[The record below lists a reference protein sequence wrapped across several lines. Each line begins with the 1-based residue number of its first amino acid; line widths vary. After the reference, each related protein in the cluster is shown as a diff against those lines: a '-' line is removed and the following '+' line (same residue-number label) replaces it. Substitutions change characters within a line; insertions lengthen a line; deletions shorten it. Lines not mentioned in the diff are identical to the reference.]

1 MAAATS
7 ASSRPARSVASRT
20 ADGTLVI
27 LGAESGPVDLGKM
40 LIAAGWAENAPFA
53 ITWNGTTTD
62 QHTVVGTL
70 GTIGADL
77 KAAGVSL
84 LTAHGP
90 AVAVVGEGVAAQ
102 PALSWFET
110 KPLFGWRVLV
120 PRTKEQADE
129 VCSLLRARGAVPEQ
143 VPTIAVE
150 PPRTPQ
156 QMERAVKGLVTG
168 RYQWIGFTSV
178 NAVRAIREKFEEYGL
193 DARAFAGVKVAA
205 VGEQTARAL
214 REFGIMPDLV
224 PEGEQ
229 SAEGL
234 ADAWPA
240 YDDILDPINRVL
252 LPRADIATEGLLSRL
267 TELGWEA
274 EDVTAYR
281 TVRAA
286 PPPAPIREAIKGGG
300 FDAVLFT
307 SSSTVRNL
315 IGIAGKPHAVT
326 VIAVI
331 GPQTAKTAAEFGLRV
346 DVVAEKPSVDGAGR
360 GARGAR
366 CEPAGRGHRGR
377 RAGAQAERAPP
388 RSTPPDQV
396 EPLLAARS
404 EMTPGFPV
412 TRARRLRRS
421 APLRRLV
428 AQVAVRPSSLVLPL
442 FVKEG
447 IGEPRPVLS
456 MPGVVQHTRESLRK
470 AAVEAVAAGVGGL
483 ILFGIP
489 AAKDGRGSSADDP
502 DGIVQHALRDLAA
515 EVGHDTVLMADLC
528 LDEYTDHGHCGLLTQ
543 AGEVDNDAT
552 LARYASIAVA
562 QAAAGVHVVAPSG
575 MMDGQVGAIRAALD
589 SAGRADVAICAYS
602 AKYASAFYGPFRD
615 AAECAPQFGDR
626 AAYQQDPAAAKDGL
640 REALLDVAEGADI
653 MMVKPAL
660 AYLDVISQLAASVQL
675 PVAAYQ
681 VSGEYAMVEA
691 AAANGWLDR
700 DRTIMETL
708 TAISRAGA
716 DIILTYWAAE
726 VARWLS

>member
-1 MAAATS
+1 VNPKIAKVAKKPEKAGTKS
-7 ASSRPARSVASRT
+7 ASRT
-20 ADGTLVI
+20 AHVPGWVAFVGAGPGDENLLTVRASALIGRADLVVAPQWIGDRLGHLMKPEAILADADGQLQDPKMLVKAAKAGQLAVRLYDGDAFMFNNAALEAVACAKARVPFEVVPGVSGATAVPQYAGIPLTSDASGDVRIIHSSEVSRVQATEGTLVI

-40 LIAAGWAENAPFA
+40 LIAAGWAEAAPFA
-53 ITWNGTTTD
+53 ITWDGTTTE

-70 GTIGADL
+70 GSIGADL

-90 AVAVVGEGVAAQ
+90 AVAVVGDGVAAQ

-120 PRTKEQADE
+120 PRTKEQSDE
-129 VCSLLRARGAVPEQ
+129 VCDLLRARGAVPEQ

-205 VGEQTARAL
+205 VGEQTAAAL
-214 REFGIMPDLV
+214 RAFGIMPDLV

-252 LPRADIATEGLLSRL
+252 LPRADIATEGLLARL
-267 TELGWEA
+267 TDLGWEA
-274 EDVTAYR
+274 EDVIAYR

-346 DVVAEKPSVDGAGR
+346 DVVADKPSITALVEALAAHGAQLRDAAIEAGEPVRKPSERRR
-360 GARGAR
+360 GAR
-366 CEPAGRGHRGR
+366 R
-377 RAGAQAERAPP
+377 R
-388 RSTPPDQV
+388 
-396 EPLLAARS
+396 
-404 EMTPGFPV
+404 
-412 TRARRLRRS
+412 
-421 APLRRLV
+421 
-428 AQVAVRPSSLVLPL
+428 
-442 FVKEG
+442 
-447 IGEPRPVLS
+447 
-456 MPGVVQHTRESLRK
+456 
-470 AAVEAVAAGVGGL
+470 
-483 ILFGIP
+483 
-489 AAKDGRGSSADDP
+489 
-502 DGIVQHALRDLAA
+502 
-515 EVGHDTVLMADLC
+515 
-528 LDEYTDHGHCGLLTQ
+528 
-543 AGEVDNDAT
+543 
-552 LARYASIAVA
+552 
-562 QAAAGVHVVAPSG
+562 
-575 MMDGQVGAIRAALD
+575 IR
-589 SAGRADVAICAYS
+589 
-602 AKYASAFYGPFRD
+602 
-615 AAECAPQFGDR
+615 
-626 AAYQQDPAAAKDGL
+626 
-640 REALLDVAEGADI
+640 
-653 MMVKPAL
+653 
-660 AYLDVISQLAASVQL
+660 
-675 PVAAYQ
+675 
-681 VSGEYAMVEA
+681 
-691 AAANGWLDR
+691 
-700 DRTIMETL
+700 
-708 TAISRAGA
+708 
-716 DIILTYWAAE
+716 
-726 VARWLS
+726 